1 LLEIFLVGLNA
12 TCQKGDADGGQD
24 RQSYQAHDWV
34 SPYFS
39 REPPDKPPPRRSI
52 TFSVVGGLVD

>member
-1 LLEIFLVGLNA
+1 MLMEDKIGRAIKRMIGF
-12 TCQKGDADGGQD
+12 
-24 RQSYQAHDWV
+24 

-39 REPPDKPPPRRSI
+39 REPPHKPPPRRSI